1 MTDVSQTEG
10 VRHSSLSQHQYLLSW
25 EEDNQ
30 GNELRWRVEQEKPE
44 QTQLVTD
51 DHSLQIDTAAGLT
64 LWLDKPLSGSYRI
77 SFSREVLTEGLPNDR
92 LSDVNMFWAARD
104 PLNPDLFTRQG
115 ELSSYNSLKLFYAG
129 IGGNW
134 NTTSRFRYYDGL
146 GERHL
151 LTEYTSADRLL
162 RAGHPYQMVV
172 EVADRQTRLLVDD
185 EEWFTAAYETPPDSG
200 YFGFRTVWSR
210 QIIRDFRLSQL

>member
-1 MTDVSQTEG
+1 MIDVSQTEG
-10 VRHSSLSQHQYLLSW
+10 VGHSSLSLRQYLLNW
-25 EEDNQ
+25 GEDHQ

-44 QTQLVTD
+44 HTRLVTD

-64 LWLDKPLSGSYRI
+64 VWLDKPLSGSYRI
-77 SFSREVLTEGLPNDR
+77 SFSREVRTEGQQNDR

-104 PLNPDLFTRQG
+104 PVNPDLFTRQG
-115 ELSSYNSLKLFYAG
+115 ELSSYDSLQLFYAG

-162 RAGHPYQMVV
+162 RAGHPYQLVI
-172 EVADRQTRLLVDD
+172 EVNDRQTRLLVDG
-185 EEWFTAAYETPPDSG
+185 EEWFAADYTAPPDSG

-210 QIIRDFRLSQL
+210 QIIRDFTLAQL

>member
-1 MTDVSQTEG
+1 MIDVSQTEG
-10 VRHSSLSQHQYLLSW
+10 VGHSSLSLRQYLLNW
-25 EEDNQ
+25 GEDHQ

-51 DHSLQIDTAAGLT
+51 DHSLHIDTAAGLT
-64 LWLDKPLSGSYRI
+64 VWLDKPLSGSYRI
-77 SFSREVLTEGLPNDR
+77 SFSREVRTEGQQNDR

-104 PLNPDLFTRQG
+104 PVNPDLFTRQG
-115 ELSSYNSLKLFYAG
+115 ELSSYDSLELFYAG

-151 LTEYTSADRLL
+151 LTEYTSVDRLL
-162 RAGHPYQMVV
+162 RAGHPYQLVI
-172 EVADRQTRLLVDD
+172 EVNDRQTRLLVDG
-185 EEWFTAAYETPPDSG
+185 EEWFAADYTAPPDSG

-210 QIIRDFRLSQL
+210 QIIRDFTLAQL

>member
-1 MTDVSQTEG
+1 MIDVSQTEG
-10 VRHSSLSQHQYLLSW
+10 VGHSSLSLRQYLLNW
-25 EEDNQ
+25 GEDHQ

-44 QTQLVTD
+44 HTRLVTD

-64 LWLDKPLSGSYRI
+64 VWLDKPLSGSYRI
-77 SFSREVLTEGLPNDR
+77 SFSREVRTEGQQNDR

-104 PLNPDLFTRQG
+104 PVNPDLFTRQG
-115 ELSSYNSLKLFYAG
+115 ELSSYDSLELFYAG